1 MLLFGAIILAYT
13 SNALFMRAYNHHLI
27 EKLGWLDTDV
37 SVLTGTYGMIVATVI
52 ALTGGYLADRIGA
65 RRLLVIMLGVV
76 AVYLIGFNLL
86 SQAWVQRDIA
96 RTGLVALNFLDPAV
110 SAAAMPVLMGICR
123 KGVEGS
129 QFTTYMAFVNL
140 GDIAGT
146 FFAGNALLYL
156 SAPAIGLAAGTLA
169 VVAAGVAL
177 LTVRHYRLAG

>member
-1 MLLFGAIILAYT
+1 LFARRSLLLFGAIILAYT

-86 SQAWVQRDIA
+86 SEAWVQRDIA

-110 SAAAMPVLMGICR
+110 SAAAMPGADGHLPEGGRRIAVYDVYGVCEPGRYCRYVLRRECPALPVCPR
-123 KGVEGS
+123 HR
-129 QFTTYMAFVNL
+129 
-140 GDIAGT
+140 AGCGY
-146 FFAGNALLYL
+146 AGRCGQRAL
-156 SAPAIGLAAGTLA
+156 
-169 VVAAGVAL
+169 
-177 LTVRHYRLAG
+177 RC